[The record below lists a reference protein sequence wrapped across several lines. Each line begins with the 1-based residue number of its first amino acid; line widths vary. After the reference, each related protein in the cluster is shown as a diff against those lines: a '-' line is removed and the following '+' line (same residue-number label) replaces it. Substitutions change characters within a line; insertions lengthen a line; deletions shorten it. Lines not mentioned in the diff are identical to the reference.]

1 MSDKDNLFTM
11 QYAAAEGSPTNFKTA
26 LSQELDDRINHMREK
41 EKVALSNEIFKSQDE
56 KETQEW

>member
-1 MSDKDNLFTM
+1 M

-26 LSQELDDRINHMREK
+26 LSQELEDRINHMREK

-56 KETQEW
+56 KETQE